1 MLAHRL
7 IEMRAEGRARRDAVR
22 GAKHRHAHRHRE
34 PSKRGSAPASR
45 GQRRADFSA
54 SRDCP
59 NVVAG
64 SAAPRKALCPD
75 VLTTRRNNRGFGIEV
90 ARKA

>member
-45 GQRRADFSA
+45 GQRRADSSDSVGLRTA
-54 SRDCP
+54 
-59 NVVAG
+59 VT
-64 SAAPRKALCPD
+64 APRKALCPD
-75 VLTTRRNNRGFGIEV
+75 FLTTRRNNRGFGIEV